1 MEVPTIPQ
9 SAFITPEIQVVEKD
23 QTGFAGLTAETF
35 MKLLITELQNQ
46 DPLSPV
52 ESQDML
58 NQLAMMRNLQANIE
72 LADALESI
80 TSNQQLSTAA
90 AFIGKQITGKDSDQN
105 VVNGV
110 VDRAFLRDNQAF
122 VGMGDVEVP
131 LSQVSSV
138 NSVE

>member
-1 MEVPTIPQ
+1 M
-9 SAFITPEIQVVEKD
+9 
-23 QTGFAGLTAETF
+23 
-35 MKLLITELQNQ
+35 QNQ

-105 VVNGV
+105 EVNGV
-110 VDRAFLRDNQAF
+110 VDRAFLRDNQAY
-122 VGMGDVEVP
+122 VGMDDVEVP
-131 LSQVSSV
+131 LSQISSV

>member
-52 ESQDML
+52 QSQDML

-90 AFIGKQITGKDSDQN
+90 AFIGKQITGKDLDQN
-105 VVNGV
+105 EVDGV
-110 VDRAFLRDNQAF
+110 VDRAFLRDNKAY

-131 LSQVSSV
+131 LSQVFSV

>member
-1 MEVPTIPQ
+1 METPTIPQ

-23 QTGFAGLTAETF
+23 EIGFAGLNADTF

-58 NQLAMMRNLQANIE
+58 NQLAMMRNLSANLE
-72 LADALESI
+72 LADALEAI

-90 AFIGKQITGKDSDQN
+90 AFIGKQVTGRDSDEN
-105 VVNGV
+105 EVDGV
-110 VDRAFLRDNQAF
+110 VDRAFLRDKQAY
-122 VGMGDVEVP
+122 VGMGDVEEY
-131 LSQVSSV
+131 LITTACHYC
-138 NSVE
+138 E

>member
-9 SAFITPEIQVVEKD
+9 SAFINPEIQVVERD
-23 QTGFAGLTAETF
+23 QIGFAGLTADTF

-52 ESQDML
+52 ESSDML
-58 NQLAMMRNLQANIE
+58 NQLAMMRNLSANIE
-72 LADALESI
+72 LADALKAI
-80 TSNQQLSTAA
+80 TSDQQLSTAA
-90 AFIGKQITGKDSDQN
+90 AFIGKQVTGRDSDEHEI
-105 VVNGV
+105 VGV
-110 VDRAFLRDNQAF
+110 VDRAFLRDNQAY

-138 NSVE
+138 NSV

>member
-1 MEVPTIPQ
+1 MEAPTIPQ
-9 SAFITPEIQVVEKD
+9 SAFITPEIQVVERD
-23 QTGFAGLTAETF
+23 QTGFAGLNADTF

-52 ESQDML
+52 QSQDML
-58 NQLAMMRNLQANIE
+58 NQLAMMRNLSANIE

-90 AFIGKQITGKDSDQN
+90 TFIGKQITGTDSDEN
-105 VVNGV
+105 EVDGV

-138 NSVE
+138 NSV